1 MENTLNEK
9 MQNEKQVLEN
19 KKTDEKLIL
28 KAKED
33 YEKGFKKENLNS
45 FPEFQTFQKKF
56 EKDYL
61 ITREA
66 IYPIKANVDK
76 FKANQLVRY
85 TNELNDMYKKE
96 FNIKDNYSN
105 LKIISSG
112 NKEVDKENKFD
123 TLVKVESKI
132 DKKFTGDEFK
142 KEYEKAYFSLLKQD
156 KEIQEELKNVQEA
169 FKNPKQLS
177 KEDEIKKKKKTEFL
191 SQIGV
196 IEDRKKLNENYQN
209 IEVCLKNTNK
219 TDKEYLL
226 KKDSALKDYS
236 DKFLFDKN
244 TFEDLKIKNYN
255 KELNTLSERYK
266 DYIDVNASGGGTKYG
281 YYLVD
286 NNLKNISN
294 DIAESLF
301 NDVRN
306 LNKKFSDLDNSKKAH
321 LISTG
326 NEKVDNEKNIGLE
339 NFVTKS
345 KGKEYQELVKNENP
359 LSKFEAQKKRLQEAE
374 AKKTYEKPLKK
385 HSQKTI

>member
-9 MQNEKQVLEN
+9 IQTEKQVLEN

-33 YEKGFKKENLNS
+33 YEKGFKKENLDN
-45 FPEFQTFQKKF
+45 FPEFQIFQKKF

-76 FKANQLVRY
+76 FKANQLARY
-85 TNELNDMYKKE
+85 TNELNSMYQKE
-96 FNIKDNYSN
+96 FKTKDNYSN
-105 LKIISSG
+105 LKIVSTG

-123 TLVKVESKI
+123 TLVKLESKI

-142 KEYEKAYFSLLKQD
+142 KEYEKAYFSLLKED
-156 KEIQEELKNVQEA
+156 KEIQEELKYVQEA

-177 KEDEIKKKKKTEFL
+177 KKDEIKLYEKTEFL
-191 SQIGV
+191 SQVGL
-196 IEDRKKLNENYQN
+196 IEDRKKLNEKYKN
-209 IEVCLKNTNK
+209 IDVCLKNTK
-219 TDKEYLL
+219 ESDKEYHF
-226 KKDSALKDYS
+226 KKDSFVKDYG
-236 DKFLFDKN
+236 DKFLYDKEK
-244 TFEDLKIKNYN
+244 FEDLKLNNYN
-255 KELNTLSERYK
+255 KELNNLADKYK
-266 DYIDVNASGGGTKYG
+266 DYIDVNASSGGTKYA
-281 YYLVD
+281 YYITD
-286 NNLKNISN
+286 NNLQNISN

-326 NEKVDNEKNIGLE
+326 NEKVDNKKNIGVE
-339 NFVTKS
+339 NFVVKS
-345 KGKEYQELVKNENP
+345 KGKEYEDLIKNENP

-374 AKKTYEKPLKK
+374 ALKTYEKPLKK

>member
-1 MENTLNEK
+1 MKNETEK
-9 MQNEKQVLEN
+9 IQTEKQVLEN

-45 FPEFQTFQKKF
+45 FVEFQIFQKKF

-66 IYPIKANVDK
+66 IYPIKTNVDK
-76 FKANQLVRY
+76 FKANQLVRF

-105 LKIISSG
+105 LKIISTG
-112 NKEVDKENKFD
+112 NKEVDKENKFE
-123 TLVKVESKI
+123 TLEKLEKNI
-132 DKKFTGDEFK
+132 DKKLIGDEFK
-142 KEYEKAYFSLLKQD
+142 KEYEKAYFSILKQD

-177 KEDEIKKKKKTEFL
+177 KEDEIKLYEKTEFL
-191 SQIGV
+191 SQLGL
-196 IEDRKKLNENYQN
+196 IENRQKLNENYKN
-209 IEVCLKNTNK
+209 IEICLKNTK
-219 TDKEYLL
+219 ETDKEYLF
-226 KKDSALKDYS
+226 KKDSAIKDYGDFFLY
-236 DKFLFDKN
+236 DKEK
-244 TFEDLKIKNYN
+244 FETLKLNNYN
-255 KELNTLSERYK
+255 RELNNLSEKYK
-266 DYIDVNASGGGTKYG
+266 DYIDVNASAGGTKYG

-286 NNLKNISN
+286 NNLKNVSN

-301 NDVRN
+301 NDVRK
-306 LNKKFSDLDNSKKAH
+306 LNEKFSDLDNSKKAH
-321 LISTG
+321 LVSTG
-326 NEKVDNEKNIGLE
+326 NEKVDNEKNIGVE
-339 NFVTKS
+339 NFVIKT
-345 KGKEYQELVKNENP
+345 KGKEYQDLVKNENP

-374 AKKTYEKPLKK
+374 AKKIYEKPLKK